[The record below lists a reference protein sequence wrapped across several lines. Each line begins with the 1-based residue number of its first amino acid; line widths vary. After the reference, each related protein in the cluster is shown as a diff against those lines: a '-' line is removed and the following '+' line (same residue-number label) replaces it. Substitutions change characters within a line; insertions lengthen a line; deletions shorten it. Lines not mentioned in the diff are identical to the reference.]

1 MTTILSFKQA
11 AQRATRVALT
21 LVTGA
26 ALLCSCTQEDAPD
39 APDGGDR
46 IPVTFT
52 AEINS
57 SVASGATSPKTGEE
71 LRYTRTTGGG
81 DTWKSTDRIGI
92 IMARAGTDIYTSGGN
107 GILYDNIEYA
117 VGNIGTDGV
126 WSTATLTPVSGNPTY
141 YPRTG
146 KVDFYA
152 YYPHTAKGNNSG
164 ELDEYYNYT
173 IDLKDQSNPAA
184 IDVLYAEAKNVARS
198 RTPIELSFSHVFA
211 KVTFNVKAG
220 DGIAAADIAAMKSDD
235 VKVKFNFS
243 DLVEVKLYLQGNTT
257 PSKSATSPQVSAYKE
272 STASDGAD
280 ATFSVIV
287 CPAVDAKTPVRF
299 TVGGKTYTVTLDP
312 TVPDGHWYPG
322 YNYVYPVTV
331 KRTGIEVVDE
341 PEIRDWEV
349 EDKGTGTVLSDM
361 VYIRP
366 GTFLMGSSDGSNI
379 GNKDGSGLN
388 TTPAETGR
396 FPQFE
401 RQHRVTL
408 TKGFWISKYAV
419 TNAQYADFM
428 NAVGFVPES
437 TGGLVLSV
445 SAELYPDALFP
456 YGTFTNLWLFEDS
469 SVRGGDGTPGL
480 KYENNVWKTA
490 TPGYENH
497 PVTHVSWYGA
507 MEYAHWVGATLP
519 TEAQWEYACRAGTTT
534 TYFFGDDATN
544 IDKYVHCNT
553 QEGAA
558 NYTTVAVDDL
568 LPNPWG
574 LYNMLG
580 NTSEWCLDAM
590 DPAEDW
596 NYPVGPAIDPVRPG
610 PTEYYMRRGGW
621 WGGKPENVRS
631 ASRNWGV
638 VYTTYD
644 AAGFRLVINE

>member
-1 MTTILSFKQA
+1 MTTILSFKQTA
-11 AQRATRVALT
+11 RRATRVALA
-21 LVTGA
+21 LIAGA

-46 IPVTFT
+46 IPVTFR

-211 KVTFNVKAG
+211 KVTFNVTAG

-243 DLVEVKLYLQGNTT
+243 DLVEVQLYLQGKTT

-299 TVGGKTYTVTLDP
+299 TIGGKTYTVTLDP

-331 KRTGIEVVDE
+331 KRTGIEVGECTFKAWNVD
-341 PEIRDWEV
+341 DN
-349 EDKGTGTVLSDM
+349 KGSGTMEKSDV
-361 VYIRP
+361 VYIHA
-366 GTFLMGSSDGSNI
+366 GTFTMGSPVGEKYRDQG
-379 GNKDGSGLN
+379 
-388 TTPAETGR
+388 EV
-396 FPQFE
+396 
-401 RQHRVTL
+401 QHQVTL
-408 TKGFWISKYAV
+408 TRGFYMAKYQT
-419 TNAQYADFM
+419 TNAQFAAFL
-428 NAVGFVPES
+428 NAIGVGSDGKCPTTGSYPAAQHPGQLLVSDCKKEVNGRTYPWGVEWNNNQWVPKS
-437 TGGLVLSV
+437 GYSD
-445 SAELYPDALFP
+445 YPAI
-456 YGTFTNLWLFEDS
+456 Y
-469 SVRGGDGTPGL
+469 
-480 KYENNVWKTA
+480 
-490 TPGYENH
+490 
-497 PVTHVSWYGA
+497 VSWYGA
-507 MEYAHWVGATLP
+507 DEYAHWQGGSLP
-519 TEAQWEYACRAGTTT
+519 TEAQWEYACRAGSTTAYT
-534 TYFFGDDATN
+534 GGDDAEHGLGDYGWYISNSKNQTHPVGT
-544 IDKYVHCNT
+544 KK
-553 QEGAA
+553 
-558 NYTTVAVDDL
+558 
-568 LPNPWG
+568 PNAWG
-574 LYNMLG
+574 LYDMHG
-580 NTSEWCLDAM
+580 NVFEWCLDGWTLSYS
-590 DPAEDW
+590 P
-596 NYPVGPAIDPVRPG
+596 DPVEDPLIPINGIGNR
-610 PTEYYMRRGGW
+610 MMRGGYYY
-621 WGGKPENVRS
+621 NSAVQCRS
-631 ASRNWGV
+631 AYRNNNPPGDSES
-638 VYTTYD
+638 YH
-644 AAGFRLVINE
+644 GFRIVFNE

>member
-21 LVTGA
+21 LMTGA
-26 ALLCSCTQEDAPD
+26 ALLCACTQEDALD
-39 APDGGDR
+39 VPDGGDR

-52 AEINS
+52 AGIQS
-57 SVASGATSPKTGEE
+57 AAV
-71 LRYTRTTGGG
+71 TRTTGGG

-92 IMARAGTDIYTSGGN
+92 IMAKAGTNIYTSSD
-107 GILYDNIEYA
+107 YVFADNIEYVA
-117 VGNIGTDGV
+117 DKIGMDGGR
-126 WSTATLTPVSGNPTY
+126 STATFIPVDKHPIY
-141 YPRTG
+141 YPRTQ

-164 ELDEYYNYT
+164 ELDEYYNYL

-184 IDVLYAEAKNVARS
+184 IDVLYAEAKDVARS
-198 RTPIELSFSHVFA
+198 RTPIEFSFSHVFA

-235 VKVKFNFS
+235 VKVKFNVS
-243 DLVEVKLYLQGNTT
+243 DLVEVQLWRQGKTT

-312 TVPDGHWYPG
+312 TVIDGHWYPG

-331 KRTGIEVVDE
+331 KRTGVEVVDE
-341 PEIRDWEV
+341 PEIKPWEV
-349 EDKGTGTVLSDM
+349 EDKGKGTVLSDM
-361 VYIRP
+361 VYIGP

-396 FPQFE
+396 YPQFE
-401 RQHRVTL
+401 RQHWVTL

-428 NAVGFVPES
+428 NAVGFKPDW
-437 TGGLVLSV
+437 GGLVLSV

-469 SVRGGDGTPGL
+469 SVRGGDGTSGL

-544 IDKYVHCNT
+544 IDKYVHCNA
-553 QEGAA
+553 QEGTAD
-558 NYTTVAVDDL
+558 YTTVAVDAL

-580 NTSEWCLDAM
+580 NTNEWCLDAL

-638 VYTTYD
+638 VYTTYSE
-644 AAGFRLVINE
+644 AGFRLVINE